1 VKLARDTWLIFQRQM
16 LLVARTPAWIGFAI
30 AQPVTYL
37 LLFAPLLKL
46 ALSAEGVTSYAQAY
60 RIYVPGLLV
69 LTAVLGGLFTG
80 FGLLAE
86 IRSGIIERAR
96 VTPVSRLALVL
107 GRALREVVML
117 LLQSVV
123 ITVLALFSGLTVP
136 VVDLLLAYLLL
147 GLLTVFAV
155 ALSYGLTMRMRNEA
169 ALGPMLT
176 TVSQPIMLLS
186 GVLLPL
192 TLAPL
197 WLRRV
202 ADGNPFYWA
211 TNGMRSLFQGNSG
224 ASSVWLS
231 LVIVVGLAVLTLT
244 WSVRLFARSVQ

>member
-1 VKLARDTWLIFQRQM
+1 MKLARDTWLIFQRQM
-16 LLVARTPAWIGFAI
+16 LLVVRSPAWIGFAI

-96 VTPVSRLALVL
+96 VTPVSRLALIL

-147 GLLTVFAV
+147 GLLSVFAV

-197 WLRRV
+197 WLRRI
-202 ADGNPFYWA
+202 AEGNPFYWA
-211 TNGMRSLFQGNSG
+211 TNGMRSLFQGNTD
-224 ASSVWLS
+224 ASVWFS
-231 LVIVVGLAVLTLT
+231 LVIVVGLVVLTMT